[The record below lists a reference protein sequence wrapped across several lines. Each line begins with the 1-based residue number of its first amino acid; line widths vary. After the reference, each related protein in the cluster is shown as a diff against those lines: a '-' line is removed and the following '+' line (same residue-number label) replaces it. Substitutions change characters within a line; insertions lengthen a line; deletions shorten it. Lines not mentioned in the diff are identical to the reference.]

1 MPDDEPTIPEHC
13 TACGSTAPD
22 DCEFDTGFDGYSAC
36 CNEPVCAPLPV
47 DFRSPLR
54 YPAEPCCDADPR
66 YAPRIAQALDAAGV
80 VHHGLRASRDR
91 SGFRFFLPA
100 QAGGAVVR
108 RALSGLRGA
117 GWWCRPEWSEPGLTA
132 VLIDFSASRSK
143 GREGVLGRLDRDLWL
158 AGFTPYDFR
167 LDEGFWG
174 YRAALPA
181 GEPKGS
187 PHVSMHG
194 PVGLDLRDG
203 REESAR
209 QVEAAKAALRA
220 AGWAISTGLGH
231 SFYATAPGA

>member
-22 DCEFDTGFDGYSAC
+22 DCEFDAEFDGYSAC
-36 CNEPVCAPLPV
+36 CNEPVCSPLPV

-66 YAPRIAQALDAAGV
+66 YAPRIAQALEAAGV
-80 VHHGLRASRDR
+80 VHHGLRASRNR
-91 SGFRFFLPA
+91 AGFSLFLPA
-100 QAGGAVVR
+100 LGGSAVLR
-108 RALSGLRGA
+108 QALSGLRRSD
-117 GWWCRPEWSEPGLTA
+117 WWCRPDRNEPGLT
-132 VLIDFSASRSK
+132 VVRIDLSAPR
-143 GREGVLGRLDRDLWL
+143 GREREGALGRLDRDLWL
-158 AGFTPYDFR
+158 AGFTPYGFHM
-167 LDEGFWG
+167 DEGFWG

-181 GEPKGS
+181 GEPEGS

-209 QVEAAKAALRA
+209 QVEAAKAALRR
-220 AGWAISTGLGH
+220 AGWAISTSLGH
-231 SFYATAPGA
+231 SFYATAPVA